1 MMDKLEYTLTLQITV
16 QRPPIGQGDFGL
28 QDKNNRLYPPAL
40 ASANDDAWTFECAV
54 RVKQNEKTGMPN
66 FLGEFA
72 HGTADER
79 FLYLTLRPMFGSG
92 RRIKVPL
99 KSITWAQV
107 IEAAGRENS
116 KLACAVDS
124 AKSGTVKLLGAGWE
138 IV

>member
-1 MMDKLEYTLTLQITV
+1 MPEKPAEYTVTLQVTC
-16 QRPPIGQGDFGL
+16 QRPPQGDFGL
-28 QDKNNRLYPPAL
+28 QDKDERLHPPL
-40 ASANDDAWTFECAV
+40 STQDDAAIFECAV

-79 FLYLTLRPMFGSG
+79 FLYLSLRGAG
-92 RRIKVPL
+92 DTWQRRIKVPL

-107 IEAAGRENS
+107 MEAAGRENS

-124 AKSGTVKLLGAGWE
+124 ARSGTVKLLGAGWE
-138 IV
+138 VQ